1 MDTRPADLPRTTLQL
16 ISLGLL
22 IASTLWI
29 MSPFLPAMMWAAT
42 IVVATWPILLRIE
55 SVVGGRRG
63 PAVAVLT
70 GALLLLLVV
79 PLFFAIDAIV
89 GNTDLVVNWATSL
102 ATASVS
108 QPPDWVAS
116 LPIVG
121 SRIAER
127 WRQAASMSP
136 EQLAATV
143 VPYAQGAA
151 LWIVQQIGSL
161 GLLVVQFLLTIVICA
176 LLYANGESAA
186 GAADRIAA
194 RLAGQQG
201 HNAIVLAGQAVR
213 GVALGVVV
221 TALLQTALIAAGMT
235 VAGVP
240 YASILVAA
248 TFVLCVA
255 QIGPIPI
262 LVPSVIWVWSAMG
275 TGWGTAFLIWS
286 VLCGLLDNVVRPVL
300 IRRGADLP
308 LVLIF
313 TGVIGGLFAMGVIGL
328 FVGPVVLAVAYTLLF
343 DWVDA
348 GATTGSLDAADT
360 RTTP

>member
-16 ISLGLL
+16 LALGLL

-29 MSPFLPAMMWAAT
+29 ISPFLPAMAWAAT
-42 IVVATWPILLRIE
+42 IVVATWPILMRIE
-55 SVVGGRRG
+55 SLAGGRRG
-63 PAVAVLT
+63 IAVAVLT
-70 GALLLLLVV
+70 GALLLLLVL

-89 GNTDLVVNWATSL
+89 GNSDLVVDWARSL
-102 ATASVS
+102 ATASVP

-116 LPIVG
+116 IPLFG
-121 SRIAER
+121 TRLAER
-127 WRQAASMSP
+127 WREAAGMSP
-136 EQLAATV
+136 DQLTAAV
-143 VPYAQGAA
+143 VPYAQSVA
-151 LWIVQQIGSL
+151 LWLMQQIGSL
-161 GLLVVQFLLTIVICA
+161 GLLIVQFLLTVVISA

-186 GAADRIAA
+186 EAADRIAA
-194 RLAGQQG
+194 RLAGAQG
-201 HNAIVLAGQAVR
+201 HEALVLAGQAVR

-221 TALLQTALIAAGMT
+221 TALVQTALIAAGMT

-262 LVPSVIWVWSAMG
+262 LIPTVIWVWSAMG
-275 TGWGTAFLIWS
+275 TGWGTGFLIWS
-286 VLCGLLDNVVRPVL
+286 ILCGLLDNVVRPVL

-343 DWVDA
+343 EWVDA
-348 GATTGSLDAADT
+348 PAASEARAIPAD
-360 RTTP
+360 

>member
-1 MDTRPADLPRTTLQL
+1 MNTEPADLPRTTLQL
-16 ISLGLL
+16 LSLGLL
-22 IASTLWI
+22 IAGTLWI

-55 SVVGGRRG
+55 VVFGGRRG

-89 GNTDLVVNWATSL
+89 GNTDLVVDWATSL

-116 LPIVG
+116 LPLVG
-121 SRIAER
+121 TRIAER

-136 EQLAATV
+136 DQLAAAV

-151 LWIVQQIGSL
+151 LWIVHQIGGL
-161 GLLVVQFLLTIVICA
+161 GLLVVQFLLTVVICA
-176 LLYANGESAA
+176 LLYANGERAA
-186 GAADRIAA
+186 GAVDRIAA
-194 RLAGQQG
+194 RLAGKQG
-201 HNAIVLAGQAVR
+201 HSAIVLAGQAVR

-275 TGWGTAFLIWS
+275 TGWGTAFLVWS

-348 GATTGSLDAADT
+348 GATTGSLEADT
-360 RTTP
+360 